1 MKRNNL
7 DFVKGLLAISE
18 NDWKIASAGM
28 KEDLPLDGIC
38 FHIQQTA
45 EKLLKA
51 LLAEMVKRLREMIR
65 DFLPPEA
72 RP

>member
-45 EKLLKA
+45 EKLLKS
-51 LLAEMVKRLREMIR
+51 LLEWIIR
-65 DFLPPEA
+65 SLTTWKSS
-72 RP
+72 